1 MSEFALKVQD
11 QTVDLGEGS
20 ALESAVLISLFTDAR
35 VTAEELPEGEP
46 SRRGHWGD
54 AFTGAATGSK
64 LWLLSRGKR
73 TPETLRLYED
83 YGRQALR
90 WLVADGH
97 VTEIILSAEYVGER
111 VQLTITLDGRTIRHA
126 I

>member
-1 MSEFALKVQD
+1 MSELCLNVQD
-11 QTVDLGEGS
+11 QMIDLGEGS

-35 VTAEELPEGEP
+35 VTDEELPEGEQ

-64 LWLLSRGKR
+64 LWLLSRAKR

-90 WLVADGH
+90 WLIDDGH
-97 VTEIILSAEYVGER
+97 VTEITLIAEYVGEH